1 MNDYASTHCRPLT
14 DWNVRYLNM
23 TTKHKEWWWLQNFVD
38 SGEPSFQGVH
48 TALFQVAS
56 YEPLVPKSWDSLS
69 RSPNPS
75 AAHTGEHVHVKCRQ
89 DELCQ
94 VLSKHED
101 MMRCPSLIQLL
112 ELNWDNR
119 TDQLHLVGIRSYQ
132 SMSLWCLWCIPDVYL
147 SISWLSREQLM
158 IGF

>member
-1 MNDYASTHCRPLT
+1 MVDVPKVQNIVDWGKKRLWSLEYANSLSHTSKSLSLGKMKYIEILHHMVLDFKKNEWLCFNALQAFHRLK
-14 DWNVRYLNM
+14 RYLNM

-56 YEPLVPKSWDSLS
+56 SEPLVPKSWDSLS

-94 VLSKHED
+94 VL
-101 MMRCPSLIQLL
+101 
-112 ELNWDNR
+112 
-119 TDQLHLVGIRSYQ
+119 
-132 SMSLWCLWCIPDVYL
+132 
-147 SISWLSREQLM
+147 
-158 IGF
+158 